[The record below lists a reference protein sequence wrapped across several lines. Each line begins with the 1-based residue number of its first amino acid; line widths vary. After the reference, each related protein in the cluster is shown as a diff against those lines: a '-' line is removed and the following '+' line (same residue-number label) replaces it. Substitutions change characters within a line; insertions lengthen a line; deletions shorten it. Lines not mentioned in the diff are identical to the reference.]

1 MKELAHCAHQCP
13 VPSVRVVPVEVVVQ
27 GAPDVVLE
35 EQRFGSRV
43 VEHLSH
49 RITEN
54 QVQEVSGFA
63 GHKDGL

>member
-49 RITEN
+49 RIPEN
-54 QVQEVSGFA
+54 QVQ
-63 GHKDGL
+63 